1 MKFNVNQ
8 QDLQQAL
15 NYCQGVIEK
24 RSTLPILSNILLDV
38 SNSKLIITATDLDL
52 IFVHQLNNIEVL
64 EEGKTTTTSS
74 IMYDIV
80 RKFSSGKKINLSLTD
95 ISKLQVES
103 EKSIFNLNCISA
115 TEFPLTDENFNENE
129 FVIKSKQLL
138 KLLNK
143 CKFSVSNDETRH
155 YLSGIYFHQT
165 EVEDKNYL
173 TAVATDSHR
182 MSISKIRLDQKIDFE
197 PIILPKKTIFQLCS
211 LLDSYD
217 GDVKVSNLK
226 SKIKFELNNSILISK
241 LIDGKF
247 PNYIQVIPKNNQKK
261 LEIDL
266 KLFLNSVDRVAS
278 VSLDKKDGVK
288 FNLSKDILDLSVNNT
303 NSGDG
308 KETLN
313 VKFDHDLEISIEAD
327 QSYGNGF
334 LLPLGPLRELPSRL
348 NQVDFKVYHTYT
360 ERNQNY
366 TMKYVIDELE
376 NPYHGVSIK
385 LCKWANE
392 KVIHAISAIGSPKR
406 FYNLLEQSGFILA
419 NTTSLLDHEH
429 IPRSYFEETK
439 ESTIFITEKDAT
451 KLKNYSNPKIW
462 VVKVKMVLNKPINK
476 LIEEKI
482 APLVKP
488 VC

>member
-24 RSTLPILSNILLDV
+24 RSTLPILSNILMNAEK
-38 SNSKLIITATDLDL
+38 SNLILTATDLDL
-52 IFVHQLNNIEVL
+52 IFIHKIQNVEVM

-74 IMYDIV
+74 TMYDIV
-80 RKFSSGKKINLSLTD
+80 RKLTSGKKINLTLTD
-95 ISKLQVES
+95 ASKLHLES
-103 EKSIFNLNCISA
+103 EKSIFNLNCMSA
-115 TEFPLTDENFNENE
+115 SEFPLTDENFDENQ
-129 FVIKSKQLL
+129 FSIKSKQLL

-182 MSISKIRLDQKIDFE
+182 MSISKIRLEKQISFE
-197 PIILPKKTIFQLCS
+197 PIILPKKTVFQLCS
-211 LLDSYD
+211 LLDNYD
-217 GDVKVSNLK
+217 GEVKVSNVK

-247 PNYIQVIPKNNQKK
+247 PNYIQVIPKNNNKK

-266 KLFLNSVDRVAS
+266 KLFLDSVDRVAS

-288 FNLSKDILDLSVNNT
+288 FDLSKDTLNLSVNNT

-313 VKFDHDLEISIEAD
+313 AKFDHQLEISFNSKYLIDVASQLDGEKIEL
-327 QSYGNGF
+327 F
-334 LLPLGPLRELPSRL
+334 L
-348 NQVDFKVYHTYT
+348 ND
-360 ERNQNY
+360 
-366 TMKYVIDELE
+366 M
-376 NPYHGVSIK
+376 
-385 LCKWANE
+385 
-392 KVIHAISAIGSPKR
+392 GSPALIKDPGD
-406 FYNLLEQSGFILA
+406 FDS
-419 NTTSLLDHEH
+419 
-429 IPRSYFEETK
+429 
-439 ESTIFITEKDAT
+439 IF
-451 KLKNYSNPKIW
+451 
-462 VVKVKMVLNKPINK
+462 VVMPMKG
-476 LIEEKI
+476 
-482 APLVKP
+482 
-488 VC
+488 